1 MSSTVIDSVSP
12 APGERPASGSPPSPA
27 EPPVGDPHAP
37 TGARTSRRGPE
48 RRRFAVW
55 GGGLDARNPGRHS
68 PETDGRRSGGR
79 RVPGLGVSPSFPG
92 GEPRG
97 KPGGIAEAPRR
108 AYHGRPACS
117 FPPRGSA
124 PQSRLNRGCWRVG
137 RAPKG
142 VLDSSRQDM
151 NSVSGRSAKEGAS
164 MIVSSCRSDASFVP
178 YGV

>member
-1 MSSTVIDSVSP
+1 VSSTVIGPVSP

-27 EPPVGDPHAP
+27 EPPVGDPYAP

-48 RRRFAVW
+48 RRRFAVR
-55 GGGLDARNPGRHS
+55 GGGLYARSPGRHS

-79 RVPGLGVSPSFPG
+79 RVPGSGVPPSFPG

-97 KPGGIAEAPRR
+97 KPGGVAEALRR

-117 FPPRGSA
+117 FPPAGSA
-124 PQSRLNRGCWRVG
+124 PQSSPKRGCWRVG

-151 NSVSGRSAKEGAS
+151 DSGSGMSAKDGVIRIVSG
-164 MIVSSCRSDASFVP
+164 CRSDASGVP
-178 YGV
+178 DDV